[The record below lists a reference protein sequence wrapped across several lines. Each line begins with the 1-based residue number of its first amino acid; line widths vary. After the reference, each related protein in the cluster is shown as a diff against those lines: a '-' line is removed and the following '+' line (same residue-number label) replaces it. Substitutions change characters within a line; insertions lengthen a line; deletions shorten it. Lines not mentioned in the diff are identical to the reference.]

1 MTTALTAF
9 VYTTALSAGL
19 LLGDTTQ
26 HVAVLLVA
34 LVLATHF
41 WVRRHQATAVRRAAV
56 RRAAV
61 QAAVPVQV
69 PVQAQLAVPVPGRAP
84 APLRTTVGGAS

>member
-34 LVLATHF
+34 LVLATRF
-41 WVRRHQATAVRRAAV
+41 WVRRRQTAAV
-56 RRAAV
+56 RRSAAV
-61 QAAVPVQV
+61 QSPVAIPIQV
-69 PVQAQLAVPVPGRAP
+69 QAP
-84 APLRTTVGGAS
+84 APLPTTVGGVS